1 MMIEKQSKAQ
11 GLNLSNRVAMRR
23 ALSVVQLFRELQSDL
38 PLQTASLFVHIA
50 ANPGIS
56 IKQLI
61 EETGGRQA
69 TISRTISVLSKW
81 QEVDKPGFGL
91 VWTKEDPHERRRKLV
106 FLTDKGEEFAAELA
120 DIIR

>member
-1 MMIEKQSKAQ
+1 MIEKQSKAQ

-38 PLQTASLFVHIA
+38 PLQTASMFAVIA

-56 IKQLI
+56 IKELI
-61 EETGGRQA
+61 NQTGSSQS
-69 TISRTISVLSKW
+69 TVSRTISVLSQW
-81 QEVDKPGFGL
+81 QEVDKPGYDL

-106 FLTDKGEEFAAELA
+106 FLTEKGEEFAAELA

>member
-1 MMIEKQSKAQ
+1 
-11 GLNLSNRVAMRR
+11 MRR
-23 ALSVVQLFRELQSDL
+23 ALSVVQFFRELDSDL

-50 ANPGIS
+50 ASPGIS

-61 EETGGRQA
+61 EQTGSRQS
-69 TISRTISVLSKW
+69 TVSRTIAVLSQW

-91 VWTKEDPHERRRKLV
+91 VWTKEDPRERRRKLV